1 MPSVALQRRRFANA
15 VYLNNA
21 AIAFMQHGAYLRAVQ
36 ACKGAICLIQ
46 SLVEAGKVNDDVY
59 AIWEH
64 ESLDYS
70 GGVNELEQTAVTITA
85 QRLARLSV
93 LNMNQGAAH
102 PHGLHIITF
111 DESLT
116 TDFVQGAASSNGES
130 FYAIRIDA
138 SQILTDATVL
148 AEHIHTM
155 APSTVLSN
163 LALSLCLLGS
173 VSAVRGNSGP
183 TDQKQS
189 GASAMRLL
197 HQALSVM
204 GVYDRTM
211 VVTEGNLFVAIGLY
225 SNLVAMLG
233 RLDETHAVAPTLR
246 VELDMLIQVSLPLL
260 TVTRTFVAMA
270 GAA

>member
-1 MPSVALQRRRFANA
+1 VPRWLLRDGSLFHNA
-15 VYLNNA
+15 
-21 AIAFMQHGAYLRAVQ
+21 
-36 ACKGAICLIQ
+36 
-46 SLVEAGKVNDDVY
+46 
-59 AIWEH
+59 
-64 ESLDYS
+64 
-70 GGVNELEQTAVTITA
+70 
-85 QRLARLSV
+85 
-93 LNMNQGAAH
+93 
-102 PHGLHIITF
+102 
-111 DESLT
+111 
-116 TDFVQGAASSNGES
+116 
-130 FYAIRIDA
+130 
-138 SQILTDATVL
+138 L

-155 APSTVLSN
+155 APSIVLSN
-163 LALSLCLLGS
+163 LALSLCLLRS

-189 GASAMRLL
+189 GATAELRLL

-233 RLDETHAVAPTLR
+233 RLDETHAVAPTLL